1 MIDNTKPKKEY
12 DEQQLTT
19 IQISTKTRDALKKL
33 GRMDDDWETLMQR
46 ISQEYVLFDDEI
58 DKQLEDISKKY
69 GMSRKMIITIGIAIL
84 IFLANSGILQQI
96 TKTKK
101 PNVAGLIAEFIKF
114 KLK

>member
-1 MIDNTKPKKEY
+1 MIANDKHKKDN
-12 DEQQLTT
+12 DEQQITS

-33 GRMDDDWETLMQR
+33 GRMDDDWEALMDR
-46 ISQEYVLFDDEI
+46 ISKEYVLFDDEI
-58 DKQLEDISKKY
+58 DKQLEEISKKY

-101 PNVAGLIAEFIKF
+101 PNVAGLITEFIKF